1 MSNINQNESSSNS
14 QNEQIK
20 KFLENGGKI
29 TPIDALNYFGCFRL
43 SARAWDL
50 RNKYGMNL
58 HVKNVIR
65 NGKRVAEYSL

>member
-29 TPIDALNYFGCFRL
+29 TSLEALNQFNCLRL
-43 SARAWDL
+43 SGRIYDL
-50 RNKYGMNL
+50 RERGMEIR
-58 HVKNVIR
+58 KETVIR
-65 NGKRVAEYSL
+65 NGKRIAEYSL

>member
-29 TPIDALNYFGCFRL
+29 TSLEALNQFNCLRL
-43 SARAWDL
+43 SGRIYDL
-50 RNKYGMNL
+50 RERGLEIRKET
-58 HVKNVIR
+58 VIR
-65 NGKRVAEYSL
+65 NGKRIAEYSL

>member
-29 TPIDALNYFGCFRL
+29 TSLEALNQFNCLRL
-43 SARAWDL
+43 SGRIYDL
-50 RNKYGMNL
+50 RERGLEIRKET
-58 HVKNVIR
+58 VIR